1 VAEQTEGTIDIDA
14 APAKVMAAITDF
26 DAYPEWAGV
35 KSAEVT
41 NRDEQGRPVEVAMQV
56 SQMGFE
62 AAYTLIYRYAAGDGG
77 VSWTTKEASGVI
89 RDIAG
94 EYVLEPAGDGTT
106 VTYRLTLELGI
117 SLPGFL
123 KKTAERTVIS
133 TALGGL
139 KNRVEEVGAGRGES

>member
-1 VAEQTEGTIDIDA
+1 VGDVTEGSTEIA
-14 APAKVMAAITDF
+14 APPSDVLAVIVDF

-35 KSAEVT
+35 QTAEILS
-41 NRDEQGRPVEVAMQV
+41 RDDQGRPAEVAMTV

-62 AAYTLIYRYAAGDGG
+62 AAYTLAYTYAPNDGG

-89 RDIAG
+89 KDISG
-94 EYVLEPAGDGTT
+94 EYALEPSAGGTT
-106 VTYRLTLELGI
+106 VSYRLSLELGI

-123 KKTAERTVIS
+123 KRQAEKQVVT

-139 KNRVEEVGAGRGES
+139 KKQAESR